1 MYRPSLA
8 IQKAI
13 VKALSPLYLIID
25 YMPDEEHI
33 TYPYILIGAELRG
46 ETWYKD
52 RSSSHYITLHVWS
65 GEEGQ
70 VQVKTIVEDII
81 YTVLHKHLPIEEG
94 YEIAD
99 RSLRLSS
106 TYREIDANREQH
118 HAVVQFDFKI
128 REI

>member
-94 YEIAD
+94 YEITD